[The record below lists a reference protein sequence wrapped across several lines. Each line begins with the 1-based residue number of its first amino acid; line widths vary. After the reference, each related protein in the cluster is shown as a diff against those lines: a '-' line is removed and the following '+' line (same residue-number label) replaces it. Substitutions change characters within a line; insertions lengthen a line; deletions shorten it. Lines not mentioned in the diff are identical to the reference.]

1 MADIK
6 DPKNTIVME
15 TTKGNVLIELFPDL
29 APNHVERIKKLTQ
42 EHYYDGCNFHRVIG
56 GFMAQ
61 TGYRSDKHF
70 GSGYGFLKSEFSKS
84 KHLRGTCSM
93 SRKSDPDSADCEFF
107 ICFEDSPV
115 SDGQYTVWGKVI
127 EGMENI
133 DRLERGDPVRNPDKI
148 ISMKIVEDPVV
159 TSKVSAALGR
169 IQDTD
174 SETADLTKKQTLQQA
189 SSSVLAQTNR
199 LPVDVLKKH

>member
-15 TTKGNVLIELFPDL
+15 TTQGKVWIELFPDL

-93 SRKSDPDSADCEFF
+93 SRKSDPDSADCQFF

-159 TSKVSAALGR
+159 TPGR
-169 IQDTD
+169 NQDED
-174 SETADLTKKQTLQQA
+174 IDPETKLIKQQTVQQ
-189 SSSVLAQTNR
+189 SSTSVLGPTKQ
-199 LPVDVLKKH
+199 LPVDVLK